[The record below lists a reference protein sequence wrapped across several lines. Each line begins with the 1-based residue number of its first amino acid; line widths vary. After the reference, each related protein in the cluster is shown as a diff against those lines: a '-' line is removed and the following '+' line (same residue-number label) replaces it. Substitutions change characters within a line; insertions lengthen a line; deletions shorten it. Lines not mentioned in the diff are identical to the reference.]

1 MNIDFG
7 TIIRAFALLVEAV
20 FVAAVVPWIKSRLDA
35 QKYEKVKA
43 WVNAAVAAAEK
54 IYWTDGS
61 GVDKKAWVLDFLA
74 SKGIQIDAESLDV
87 LIEAAV
93 YNLPQYLDAVSAEA
107 VTEDMSEDVGAE
119 TESEL

>member
-7 TIIRAFALLVEAV
+7 TIIRAFALLIEAV
-20 FVAAVVPWIKSRLDA
+20 FVAVVVPWIKSRLDA

-93 YNLPQYLDAVSAEA
+93 YNLPQYLDAVSVEA
-107 VTEDMSEDVGAE
+107 VTEDMSEGVGAE